1 MKLDYVIQMVVN
13 NNIVCSVDDK
23 GNEIIVRGKG
33 IGFQKKKG
41 MTVEEKDV
49 EKIYRMD
56 SQKDTSK
63 LQELLSEIPPEHFET
78 CTEIIEQ
85 VENDLNKKLSRRIYI
100 TLTDHISFAIE
111 RKKQKIEYENAL
123 LWEIKNFYSREFE
136 CGARALDIIE
146 KRLGTRLSEDEAGF
160 IALHIVN
167 AQLDTKMDSTM
178 EITRLIA
185 GILSIVRRYYEIELN
200 QDSLDYERFLTHLK
214 FFGQRLYKNK
224 SAKKEDP
231 VFHDMIKERYFTDYH
246 CAEVIRDYIQDTFH
260 HEVSAD
266 EMVFLTV
273 HLRRISCAE

>member
-1 MKLDYVIQMVVN
+1 MRYVIQMVVN
-13 NNIVCSVDDK
+13 NNIVCSADEE
-23 GNEIIVRGKG
+23 GNEVIVRGKG

-41 MTVEEKDV
+41 MTVEEEAV

-56 SQKDTSK
+56 SKKDTDK

-78 CTEIIEQ
+78 CSEIIES
-85 VENDLNKKLSRRIYI
+85 VENTLKKKLNRRIYI

-111 RKKQKIEYENAL
+111 RKKQKIEYKNAL
-123 LWEIKNFYSREFE
+123 LWEIKNFYSKEYQLGLE
-136 CGARALDIIE
+136 ALDIIE
-146 KRLGTRLSEDEAGF
+146 KKLKVRLSEDEAGF

-167 AQLDTKMDSTM
+167 AQLDTKMDNTM
-178 EITRLIA
+178 EITKLIA
-185 GILSIVRRYYEIELN
+185 GILSIVRKYYEIELN

-224 SAKKEDP
+224 NPRKGDP

-246 CAEVIRDYIQDTFH
+246 CAEEIRGYIESTFH
-260 HEVSAD
+260 HEVSSD

-273 HLRRISCAE
+273 HLRRISTAE